1 MWESILDNEWDE
13 YAQSWDVDPSVAEY
27 AKNAFNE
34 LTKNVNIDD
43 LTVLDFGCG
52 TGSLTQLL
60 SPRVNNIVAIDP
72 SSEMINFLQKK
83 GLTNVLPIADY
94 LSDELRQA
102 HPELENKFDLIVASS
117 VCSFLPDYEATLS
130 LLTSLLK
137 PDATFVQWDWLSE
150 EGTSTMGLSKQR
162 VNQALLENGFIKPT
176 ISTPFTMN
184 SSKGN
189 KPVLMAIA
197 KKA

>member
-150 EGTSTMGLSKQR
+150 QGASTMGLSKQR